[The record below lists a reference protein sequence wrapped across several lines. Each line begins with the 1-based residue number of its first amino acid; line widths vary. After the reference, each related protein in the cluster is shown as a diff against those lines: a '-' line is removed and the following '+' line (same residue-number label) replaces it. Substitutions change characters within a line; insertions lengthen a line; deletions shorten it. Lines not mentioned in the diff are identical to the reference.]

1 MKNKKKKV
9 CYIILGLYFFVGG
22 VEYGNIKMRLK
33 VTNIK
38 MAKQID
44 ILFIFFLFFIAK
56 YYPSMSK

>member
-9 CYIILGLYFFVGG
+9 CYIILGLYFFMGG

-44 ILFIFFLFFIAK
+44 ILFILNIATA
-56 YYPSMSK
+56 STGT